1 MTDTCEIKWVDANG
15 QPTPDTNPAI
25 GRCRVVAYDRVIHG
39 RTIQFPTSQ
48 WFNICACHA
57 KQLSEPGMEIWEFE
71 AR

>member
-25 GRCRVVAYDRVIHG
+25 GRCRVVAYGRVIHG
-39 RTIQFPTSQ
+39 RTI
-48 WFNICACHA
+48 ACHA